1 MARYFCLLESLGQI
15 EEETMRVSKQA
26 GGHQLVPFT
35 NAAVLVQITKINK
48 VLKAI
53 MNRSSIPRDEEY
65 HFRKRSV
72 DLLEKWNEVID
83 PDGKNQAPTSTSP
96 AVRKGKKG
104 RGDAKSED
112 TMMKGVEENAS
123 EREERATNATDE
135 VTTGEESRPPKK
147 WAGRKR
153 KAL

>member
-1 MARYFCLLESLGQI
+1 MQ
-15 EEETMRVSKQA
+15 T
-26 GGHQLVPFT
+26 
-35 NAAVLVQITKINK
+35 TKINK

-53 MNRSSIPRDEEY
+53 MKRSSIPHDEEY

-104 RGDAKSED
+104 RGDVKPED

-123 EREERATNATDE
+123 EKEERATNATDE